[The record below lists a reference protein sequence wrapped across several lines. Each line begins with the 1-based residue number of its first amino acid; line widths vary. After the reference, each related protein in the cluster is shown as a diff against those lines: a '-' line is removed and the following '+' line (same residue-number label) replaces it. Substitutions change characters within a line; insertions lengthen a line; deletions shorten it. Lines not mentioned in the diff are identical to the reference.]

1 MTALLDELRKLG
13 AISLAM
19 LVTAALWPLH
29 LVLDLWGV

>member
-1 MTALLDELRKLG
+1 MSAVLDEMRTLV